1 MIYLIQT
8 IYYIEETKSPLKLL
22 KIGYTGDAIIDK
34 RFSHYKLHN
43 PGCKLLNTIL
53 DCSEVI
59 EKALHHYFRDYSYP
73 EYGREWFRYS
83 DEIVGL
89 FRDHKNLVELKA
101 DQEIWKFIEDY
112 EKSRNRDKF
121 MTEIKRISSCILKIY
136 YKKYQSK
143 ALEILDI
150 YERSIS
156 ENLELCREDYLRPI
170 VGGEVIDEYI
180 KSLKNEIII
189 PVGLQDF
196 INTISGFTVF
206 FDEIKYFCTSDIP
219 EKEVALDF
227 LSFKSYIYYIAL
239 GPDRLYSLGY
249 NQTKIE
255 KELGIITFDKDNL
268 KSQIY
273 YNFQIG
279 DRMSLSDIKLKLT
292 NIYNNTGYN
301 KTPKAID
308 LLEYFE
314 VKDFVYYE
322 KSLEGKR
329 KQIRGYELLK
339 IK

>member
-8 IYYIEETKSPLKLL
+8 IYYIEETKSPLNLL

-121 MTEIKRISSCILKIY
+121 MPEIKRISSGILKIY
-136 YKKYQSK
+136 YKKYPSK

-239 GPDRLYSLGY
+239 GPEKLRALNY
-249 NQTKIE
+249 NTSYIK
-255 KELGIITFDKDNL
+255 KELGIVTFSKEEL

-273 YNFQIG
+273 FNFKVG
-279 DRMSLSDIKLKLT
+279 DKISLSDIKDKLSL
-292 NIYNNTGYN
+292 IYSSIGY
-301 KTPKAID
+301 KKSPKATD
-308 LLEYFE
+308 LLDYFDIKE
-314 VKDFVYYE
+314 SKIYQDLEDGEKKRVK
-322 KSLEGKR
+322 S
-329 KQIRGYELLK
+329 YELLK
-339 IK
+339 LK